1 MTEDNADRQQ
11 AAGWPGQPFPG
22 PPASPYPSGP
32 PARPS
37 SAPTPYRPPTSPT
50 FTYSPPTA
58 GQVARDQGP
67 FPAGPGPQPPPGPPP
82 SMPPGPP
89 SVPPT
94 APLPGGPTSR
104 PAPAPAPPPSFG
116 GPAASPAPRPA
127 ESPFS
132 APPRQS
138 TVPGQ
143 AAASEVHQTIRLPH
157 PEPGPRPGPDAP
169 APWAAGPLP
178 QPDSTFGADPY
189 APPTA
194 KSGPGVGTRVLGV
207 VAGLP
212 LGLLGFVGILVGPSS
227 LQGNQTRGLWFGIG
241 LVLLT
246 AAVLLGSWTAATPI
260 TAGAVGALPG
270 LFGVIAPDTW
280 GDIVGRLTTIDLDLA
295 GVSANG
301 AIAALGSY
309 PAAAAGVLLVAA
321 GVTTVLGRRR
331 GAAAARQT

>member
-1 MTEDNADRQQ
+1 M
-11 AAGWPGQPFPG
+11 
-22 PPASPYPSGP
+22 
-32 PARPS
+32 
-37 SAPTPYRPPTSPT
+37 
-50 FTYSPPTA
+50 
-58 GQVARDQGP
+58 
-67 FPAGPGPQPPPGPPP
+67 
-82 SMPPGPP
+82 
-89 SVPPT
+89 
-94 APLPGGPTSR
+94 
-104 PAPAPAPPPSFG
+104 
-116 GPAASPAPRPA
+116 
-127 ESPFS
+127 
-132 APPRQS
+132 
-138 TVPGQ
+138 PGQ